1 MSATWTNPTDR
12 TQGDL
17 ISASDWNNLIGEDG
31 SLDYANNL
39 RGRKNLVMNGDF
51 RITQRGSSFSPLP
64 TGSYPAD
71 RWNWQLSNFSGAVDS
86 SISAGSPVGFGSSL
100 KLDCTTA
107 DTSVAANNFVLLRT
121 HWEGQDLQQ
130 LAYGNSVAK
139 SLTISFWVFSTKTGT
154 FNVSFYNADT
164 SHSYIVDVTINSAST
179 WEKKIITIAGDT
191 ANGFDNDANRS
202 LSLYFTFSAG
212 TDYQGTSDSWISGFK
227 IASSNI
233 DNFFDSTSN
242 EIYLTGVQME
252 VGTVATDFEIRSIA
266 EEQSLCSRYFQL
278 YMEGIQAIMT
288 GAYYSSTALLG
299 VINFEE
305 MRVAPSIEVVTGTN
319 YYRFWRN
326 GSSDDFN
333 DFGSSGAIGKKSAR
347 LQTNSNVSGTAGQGG
362 SVEGINANA
371 KISLDAEL

>member
-154 FNVSFYNADT
+154 FNVSLYNNDAT
-164 SHSYIVDVTINSAST
+164 YSYIVDVTINSAST
-179 WEKKIITIAGDT
+179 WEKKTITIAGDT
-191 ANGFDNDANRS
+191 ANGFDNDNNRS

-242 EIYLTGVQME
+242 EIYLTGVQIE
-252 VGTVATDFEIRSIA
+252 VGTVATDFEVRPIA
-266 EEQSLCSRYFQL
+266 EELDLCHRYYQKIDNAGANFVIYACGVANTTSQFRCSLHYL
-278 YMEGIQAIMT
+278 K
-288 GAYYSSTALLG
+288 
-299 VINFEE
+299 E
-305 MRVAPSIEVVTGTN
+305 MRSTPSGT
-319 YYRFWRN
+319 FN
-326 GSSDDFN
+326 GTFE
-333 DFGSSGAIGKKSAR
+333 
-347 LQTNSNVSGTAGQGG
+347 VSGNASRTASSITLLRNNNQVGEIQCSASPLVAGYAYLFR
-362 SVEGINANA
+362 SLNDTTAN
-371 KISLDAEL
+371 IELDAEL